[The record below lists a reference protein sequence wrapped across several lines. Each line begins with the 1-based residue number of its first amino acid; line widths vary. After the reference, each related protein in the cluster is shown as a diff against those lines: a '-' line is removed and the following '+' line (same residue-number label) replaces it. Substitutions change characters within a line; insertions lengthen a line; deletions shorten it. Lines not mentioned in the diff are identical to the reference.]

1 MARLPALRSDIGIGA
16 VMAKIGNRQTS
27 GDRVAAVFAG
37 YPPALRRKLQRLQR
51 LILET
56 ARTTDGVGAL
66 QETLK
71 WGQPSYLPAETGS
84 GTTVRIDQVKDQP
97 GRYAM
102 YFHCQTNLVETFRA
116 IYPNELTYGGNRSIL
131 FDLDKT
137 IDEAALKHCI
147 ALALTYHQRKA
158 TTRGQGTPNHR
169 SPSPRVRR
177 KTS

>member
-1 MARLPALRSDIGIGA
+1 LPALRSDIGIGA
-16 VMAKIGNRQTS
+16 IMAKTGSRQSSES
-27 GDRVAAVFAG
+27 GVDAVFAG
-37 YPPALRRKLQRLQR
+37 YPPTLRRKLQRERR

-56 ARTTDGVGAL
+56 APASDGVGPL

-71 WGQPSYLPAETGS
+71 WGQPSYLPAKTGS
-84 GTTVRIDQVKDQP
+84 GTTVRIDQVEDEP

-102 YFHCQTNLVETFRA
+102 YFHCRTNLVETFRA

-131 FDLDKT
+131 FELDKT

-158 TTRGQGTPNHR
+158 TAKRPA
-169 SPSPRVRR
+169 SSRVRR

>member
-16 VMAKIGNRQTS
+16 VMAKIGNRQS
-27 GDRVAAVFAG
+27 SDDRVAAVFAG

-56 ARTTDGVGAL
+56 ARTTKGVGAL

-71 WGQPSYLPAETGS
+71 WGQPSYLPAETGR
-84 GTTVRIDQVKDQP
+84 GTTVRIDQVRDEP

-131 FDLDKT
+131 FDLDER

-147 ALALTYHQRKA
+147 ALALTYHQRK
-158 TTRGQGTPNHR
+158 TPTRAKRP
-169 SPSPRVRR
+169 PSPRVRR

>member
-1 MARLPALRSDIGIGA
+1 
-16 VMAKIGNRQTS
+16 MAKNRS
-27 GDRVAAVFAG
+27 NSDNGVAAVFAG
-37 YPPALRRKLQRLQR
+37 YPPALRRKLHKLRR

-56 ARTTDGVGAL
+56 ARTTEGVGHL
-66 QETLK
+66 EETLK
-71 WGQPSYLPAETGS
+71 WSQPSYLPAETGS
-84 GTTVRIDQVKDQP
+84 GTTVRIDQVKDEP

-131 FDLDKT
+131 FELDKT

-158 TTRGQGTPNHR
+158 TTKR
-169 SPSPRVRR
+169 SVPSRVRR

>member
-1 MARLPALRSDIGIGA
+1 MARLPGLRSDIGIGA
-16 VMAKIGNRQTS
+16 IMAKTGNRRIS
-27 GDRVAAVFAG
+27 DGGVDAVFAG
-37 YPPALRRKLQRLQR
+37 YPAALRRKLQKLRS

-56 ARTTDGVGAL
+56 ARASDGVGPL
-66 QETLK
+66 LETLK

-84 GTTVRIDQVKDQP
+84 GTTVRIDQVKDEP

-116 IYPNELTYGGNRSIL
+116 IYPIELTYGANRSIL

-158 TTRGQGTPNHR
+158 TTKR
-169 SPSPRVRR
+169 SASSRVRR

>member
-1 MARLPALRSDIGIGA
+1 MD
-16 VMAKIGNRQTS
+16 
-27 GDRVAAVFAG
+27 AVFAS
-37 YPPALRRKLQRLQR
+37 YPPALRRKLQRLRR

-56 ARTTDGVGAL
+56 ARATDGVGTL

-84 GTTVRIDQVKDQP
+84 GTTVRIDQVKDEP

-116 IYPNELTYGGNRSIL
+116 IYPNELTYAGNRSIL
-131 FDLDKT
+131 FELDET

-147 ALALTYHQRKA
+147 ALALTYHHRKA
-158 TTRGQGTPNHR
+158 PARRPA
-169 SPSPRVRR
+169 SPRVRR
-177 KTS
+177 RTS

>member
-1 MARLPALRSDIGIGA
+1 
-16 VMAKIGNRQTS
+16 MAKTGSRQS
-27 GDRVAAVFAG
+27 SDKGVAAVFAG
-37 YPPALRRKLQRLQR
+37 YPPALRRKLQRLR
-51 LILET
+51 SLILET
-56 ARTTDGVGAL
+56 ARASDGVGVL

-84 GTTVRIDQVKDQP
+84 GTTVRIGQVKNEP

-116 IYPNELTYGGNRSIL
+116 IYPNELTYQGNRSIL

-158 TTRGQGTPNHR
+158 AAKR

>member
-1 MARLPALRSDIGIGA
+1 
-16 VMAKIGNRQTS
+16 MAKTGNRQS
-27 GDRVAAVFAG
+27 LNSDVAAVFAS
-37 YPPALRRKLQRLQR
+37 YPPALRRKLQRLR
-51 LILET
+51 SLIVDT
-56 ARTTDGVGAL
+56 ARASDGVGPL

-84 GTTVRIDQVKDQP
+84 GTTVRIDQLKDEP

-158 TTRGQGTPNHR
+158 AAKRP
-169 SPSPRVRR
+169 PSPRVRR
-177 KTS
+177 RTS